1 MKFKLERIVPLLTDG
16 SKNSI
21 DQAIFLPNKFWN
33 HYRLIMKRW
42 SPEKPRFIP
51 INFFFNAVGDRTIYD
66 SKEICLKLCRKVAKL
81 ISVYDFSNVLGGV
94 AAFAASLQVRNGS
107 PLRWSTDKLVR
118 PRGELR
124 RTGTI
129 CRCCLHNRRRS
140 SHMCR
145 NVLLAARTAK

>member
-1 MKFKLERIVPLLTDG
+1 MKFKLERIVPLPTDG

-21 DQAIFLPNKFWN
+21 DQAIFFLNKFWN
-33 HYRLIMKRW
+33 RHHLIIKQW
-42 SPEKPRFIP
+42 SSKKPRFIP
-51 INFFFNAVGDRTIYD
+51 TNFFFNTVGDRTIYD
-66 SKEICLKLCRKVAKL
+66 SKEICLKLFRKVAKL
-81 ISVYDFSNVLGGV
+81 ISVCDFSNVLGGV

-118 PRGELR
+118 PRRELR

-129 CRCCLHNRRRS
+129 CWCCLHNRRRT